1 MKSCPVNPIWRSM
14 AGQSRKGANMR
25 IAENTPSRL
34 VLRDRTLW
42 ISTLLL
48 GVAAVLLVHYA
59 KAHDQ
64 TLISALVWVAF
75 ALPFLRST
83 DVIFDK
89 SEGICTLRR
98 LDMLRL
104 TSTRLEFRDLKDIRV
119 ETCPM
124 DDTQSVS
131 CRLSLVTASATL
143 PLTAS
148 YEPSLERYNQMRE
161 TIVDAVFP
169 ASRRPVAVDPIQDLV
184 RQGRTIDA
192 VALLRKREGVDLTA
206 AMARV
211 AEMKKTIGV

>member
-1 MKSCPVNPIWRSM
+1 
-14 AGQSRKGANMR
+14 MR
-25 IAENTPSRL
+25 IVENTPSRL

-42 ISTLLL
+42 ISAVLL
-48 GVAAVLLVHYA
+48 GAAAVLLVHYVR
-59 KAHDQ
+59 AHDQ
-64 TLISALVWVAF
+64 LIPALVSVAF
-75 ALPFLRST
+75 ALAFLRST
-83 DVIFDK
+83 DVTFDK

-124 DDTQSVS
+124 DDSHAGT
-131 CRLSLVTASATL
+131 CRLALVTASATL

-161 TIVDAVFP
+161 TIVEAVFP
-169 ASRRPVAVDPIQDLV
+169 ARRRPVAVDPVQDLV

-192 VALLRKREGVDLTA
+192 VALLRQREGLDLTSA
-206 AMARV
+206 VARV
-211 AEMKKTIGV
+211 DEMQKAAGQKETFMLHREK